1 MVKMNSKKAVLWD
14 NDGVLVNT
22 EKYFYEAAREILK
35 KEGID
40 LTKQMFIEM
49 VLVKSTGPWHLLKEK
64 GYNEDT
70 IFRLKAERDDL
81 YLHYLQTGDILIEGV
96 TEILEDLSGNITMGI
111 VTSSKPQHFFT
122 IHERTKILKY
132 IDFVVS
138 PEDYRMFKPDPEPYL
153 IGWKRTK
160 LEKHECLVVED
171 SRRGLLSAKAAG
183 LDCVVIPNEMTIHSD
198 FSEADIMLDNIMEL
212 KNLLE

>member
-1 MVKMNSKKAVLWD
+1 MFTFNSKKAVLWD

-22 EKYFYEAAREILK
+22 EKYFYEAAREILQREGVDFTK
-35 KEGID
+35 K
-40 LTKQMFIEM
+40 MFIDM
-49 VLVKSTGPWHLLKEK
+49 ILVKSTGPWHLLKEK
-64 GYNEDT
+64 GYDDET
-70 IFRLKAERDDL
+70 IIRLKAERDEL
-81 YLHYLQTGDILIEGV
+81 YLQYLQTGDILIEGV
-96 TEILEDLSGNITMGI
+96 SEILEDLSGYIAMGI

-138 PEDYRMFKPDPEPYL
+138 PEDYRMYKPDPEPYL

-160 LEKHECLVVED
+160 LEKYQCLVVED

-183 LDCVVIPNEMTIHSD
+183 LDCVIIPNEMTIHSD
-198 FSEADIMLDNIMEL
+198 FSEADIVLNNIMEL

>member
-1 MVKMNSKKAVLWD
+1 MLTFNSKKAILWD

-35 KEGID
+35 REGID
-40 LTKQMFIEM
+40 FTKQMFIEM
-49 VLVKSTGPWHLLKEK
+49 ILVKSTGPWHLLKER
-64 GYNEDT
+64 GYNDDT
-70 IFRLKAERDDL
+70 IFRLKVERDDL
-81 YLHYLQTGDILIEGV
+81 YKHYLQTRDILIEGV
-96 TEILEDLSGNITMGI
+96 AEILEDLSGDIVMGI

-138 PEDYRMFKPDPEPYL
+138 PEDYRKYKPDPEPYL

-160 LEKHECLVVED
+160 LEKHLCLVVED

-183 LDCVVIPNEMTIHSD
+183 LDCIVIPNKMTMHSD
-198 FSEADIMLDNIMEL
+198 FSEADIILNNIMEL
-212 KNLLE
+212 KNLLK